1 MKTVKEE
8 SSESQW
14 AVLSRKGKGG
24 EVGGGGRSGPG
35 PGLPGEG
42 GRRSWLWRVFR
53 GKQQGL
59 LVNWKLKAARKREQ
73 ARRTPGCVG
82 QATACLVVTFL
93 TMRKARSGR
102 RNQKFG
108 CS

>member
-14 AVLSRKGKGG
+14 AVLSRKGKR
-24 EVGGGGRSGPG
+24 EEAGGGGRSRPDQASQGKE
-35 PGLPGEG
+35 GEG
-42 GRRSWLWRVFR
+42 AGSGAVFR

-73 ARRTPGCVG
+73 ARRTPRV
-82 QATACLVVTFL
+82 
-93 TMRKARSGR
+93 
-102 RNQKFG
+102 
-108 CS
+108 